1 MVQQLLNILPEAL
14 RTPHAA
20 VCIALL
26 VAGLILWLV
35 GAAWGRAILTLIA
48 VALGG
53 VLGILVPRWQMW
65 PINSMSAAVLGAVG
79 LGVSAFMVERVWSGL
94 LLGVV
99 LVAWTSLGVW
109 MNLGGDQPFQFRSA
123 EEVQYLTPPQHA
135 RDVWDRLPEPVRR
148 VWPYAAATALIS
160 AMAIALLWP
169 GVAKVS
175 AFSTL
180 GVTIVFLSAL
190 VLVASRRPDWLLL
203 VPEQSS
209 IQAAVLGVMA
219 LLGAVVQWQLLP
231 SRKAAAAQGEQAP
244 EKKIEEPSE
253 SDLSRG
259 RFV

>member
-20 VCIALL
+20 ICIALL
-26 VAGLILWLV
+26 MAGLILWLV

-53 VLGILVPRWQMW
+53 LLGMLVPRWQMW
-65 PINSMSAAVLGAVG
+65 PINSMSAAVLGAVA
-79 LGVSAFMVERVWSGL
+79 LGVSAFLVERVWSGL
-94 LLGVV
+94 LLGAV
-99 LVAWTSLGVW
+99 LVAWTTLGVW
-109 MNLGGDQPFQFRSA
+109 MNLGGDQPFQFRTA
-123 EEVQYLTPPQHA
+123 EEVQHLTPPQHA
-135 RDVWDRLPEPVRR
+135 RDVWDRLSEPVRR
-148 VWPYAAATALIS
+148 VLPYAAATAFVS
-160 AMAIALLWP
+160 AIAIALLWP
-169 GVAKVS
+169 RVAKVL

-180 GVTIVFLSAL
+180 GVTIIFLSAL
-190 VLVASRRPDWLLL
+190 TLVASRRPDWLLL

-231 SRKAAAAQGEQAP
+231 SRKAAAVQGEQAP
-244 EKKIEEPSE
+244 EKKIEAPSE
-253 SDLSRG
+253 SDLSSG

>member
-20 VCIALL
+20 ICIALL

-109 MNLGGDQPFQFRSA
+109 MNLGGDQPFQFRTA
-123 EEVQYLTPPQHA
+123 EVPCDPRLLESVRCRPGAAGELPCGRREERGRQGVLAGRKIGA
-135 RDVWDRLPEPVRR
+135 RGALPE
-148 VWPYAAATALIS
+148 
-160 AMAIALLWP
+160 
-169 GVAKVS
+169 
-175 AFSTL
+175 
-180 GVTIVFLSAL
+180 
-190 VLVASRRPDWLLL
+190 
-203 VPEQSS
+203 
-209 IQAAVLGVMA
+209 
-219 LLGAVVQWQLLP
+219 
-231 SRKAAAAQGEQAP
+231 
-244 EKKIEEPSE
+244 
-253 SDLSRG
+253 
-259 RFV
+259 